1 MSKTKTFLTAKTAP
15 YGIITEMESER
26 LARSQ
31 ELKDLEKQNMIRR
44 AKQLDNQ
51 YYLDLLRFTNPEDIV
66 FDDGEP
72 MNIMKY
78 NFPIQNSYT
87 YDYYNPK
94 LNQGQ
99 SILISP
105 GVLFDLRSGAKKN

>member
-1 MSKTKTFLTAKTAP
+1 MSKTKTFLTVQTAP
-15 YGIITEMESER
+15 YGILTEMESER

-31 ELKDLEKQNMIRR
+31 ELKNLEKQNMIRR
-44 AKQLDNQ
+44 AKQIDNQ
-51 YYLDLLRFTNPEDIV
+51 YYLDLLRFTNPEEIV

-72 MNIMKY
+72 MNIMK
-78 NFPIQNSYT
+78 NNRTIQNDCT

-105 GVLFDLRSGAKKN
+105 SALFDLRTGAKKY

>member
-15 YGIITEMESER
+15 YGILTEMETER

-51 YYLDLLRFTNPEDIV
+51 YYLDLLRFTNPDEIV
-66 FDDGEP
+66 FDDGEL
-72 MNIMKY
+72 MNITEY
-78 NFPIQNSYT
+78 NQTIQNSYT

-99 SILISP
+99 SVLISQ
-105 GVLFDLRSGAKKN
+105 GVLFDLVSGAKKC